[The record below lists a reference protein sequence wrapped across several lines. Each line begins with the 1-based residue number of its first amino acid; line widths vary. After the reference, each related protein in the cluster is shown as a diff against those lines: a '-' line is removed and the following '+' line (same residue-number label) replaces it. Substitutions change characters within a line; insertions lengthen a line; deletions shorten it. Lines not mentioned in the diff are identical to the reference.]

1 VALSERPSDEPRALE
16 TFVIE
21 LGAALNAA
29 GEPVYSVQERLTG
42 VARAYGAQSA
52 RISAFPTYLMVT
64 MGHGEPAL
72 LELTSALASAPR
84 LDQISSLDRLAT
96 EAERGAVRPAEGL
109 RRLEEIRE
117 LAARFGRV
125 QGIVG
130 YSVLSVGLAL
140 ILNPSVPD
148 LVAAA
153 VFGAVVGFLRTL
165 GHRHMPVQVLMPV
178 LAAFA
183 VSGLAALAVR
193 HDIGEPGLRAIV
205 ASLVVFLPGATLTTS
220 VLELAAGQMVS
231 GSARLVSGIMQLA
244 LLAFGILAGVE
255 AVGVSTARVFAGSSD
270 ELGAWVGWI
279 GVLVFAAGVTIAN
292 SAPARS
298 FPGLLVV
305 LYAAWAA
312 QVLGN
317 EAFGGY
323 ISALIG
329 AVVMTQVAYWVSRI
343 PSAMPPLASFLPGFW
358 LLVPGALGLIGL
370 TKVAVDGTAAG
381 SQDLVA
387 TVVSIFAIAIGVLI
401 GNLVLTS
408 VLETRRAVG
417 DVSRTLARISPW
429 RRRSEL
435 HSRRVTKSD
444 R

>member
-1 VALSERPSDEPRALE
+1 
-16 TFVIE
+16 
-21 LGAALNAA
+21 
-29 GEPVYSVQERLTG
+29 
-42 VARAYGAQSA
+42 
-52 RISAFPTYLMVT
+52 
-64 MGHGEPAL
+64 
-72 LELTSALASAPR
+72 
-84 LDQISSLDRLAT
+84 
-96 EAERGAVRPAEGL
+96 
-109 RRLEEIRE
+109 
-117 LAARFGRV
+117 
-125 QGIVG
+125 
-130 YSVLSVGLAL
+130 
-140 ILNPSVPD
+140 
-148 LVAAA
+148 
-153 VFGAVVGFLRTL
+153 
-165 GHRHMPVQVLMPV
+165 
-178 LAAFA
+178 
-183 VSGLAALAVR
+183 
-193 HDIGEPGLRAIV
+193 
-205 ASLVVFLPGATLTTS
+205 
-220 VLELAAGQMVS
+220 
-231 GSARLVSGIMQLA
+231 MQLA